1 MREQFVNL
9 IVERLERDADAIAA
23 DFGAEKDVKTRY
35 CAIDELLPE
44 VTAREI
50 AEAFPPSDEMRL
62 LDSFRE
68 KKHTSKSLDKFDPLI
83 TDITFAFQDERVVQK
98 VAELTGIKDAV
109 GDPHLY
115 AGGISA
121 MGHGHFL
128 NPHIDNSHDGEQ
140 KNYRVLNLL
149 YYITPDWK
157 PENGGNLE
165 LWDEEVKNPVE
176 IPSLFNRLVL
186 MSTNEMSW
194 HSVNEVKADGT
205 RRCISNYYF
214 SPHSP
219 NGHETTH
226 VTYFMARPEQK
237 LRRLVTKADSDL
249 RTLVRKFKKDGLR
262 RRMFLKGSP
271 TTVQMLD
278 INLIGRILGHA
289 GYDPLRQ
296 VVAFVISQLSRPGSG
311 SLRNTSEPSSSA
323 SAALSASEGR
333 HLLPDPADRPPAKS
347 RYAYCHRQSGTAG
360 NHHQGQRHDQV
371 NAVLWFRIVEAS
383 KAILEVVNYEHA
395 VYQFSVAR

>member
-1 MREQFVNL
+1 MRERIIGL
-9 IVERLERDADAIAA
+9 ILERLGSEADKISA
-23 DFGAEKDVKTRY
+23 DFISDASIKTKY
-35 CAIDELLPE
+35 CSIDNLLPD
-44 VTAREI
+44 EI
-50 AEAFPPSDEMRL
+50 ARQISDAFPPSDKMRL

-68 KKHTSKSLDKFDPLI
+68 KKFTSKSLDQFDPLI
-83 TDITFAFQDERVVQK
+83 ADITFAFQDPRVIEK

-121 MGHGHFL
+121 MAEGHFL
-128 NPHIDNSHDGEQ
+128 QPHLDNSHDGEQ

-165 LWDEEVKNPVE
+165 LWDEDVKHSVE

-186 MSTNEMSW
+186 MSTNDKSW
-194 HSVNEVKADGT
+194 HSVNEVKAAGM

-219 NGHETTH
+219 NGYETTH

-249 RTLVRKFKKDGLR
+249 RTILRKVKKSGFAKKD
-262 RRMFLKGSP
+262 
-271 TTVQMLD
+271 V
-278 INLIGRILGHA
+278 
-289 GYDPLRQ
+289 YDR
-296 VVAFVISQLSRPGSG
+296 
-311 SLRNTSEPSSSA
+311 TE
-323 SAALSASEGR
+323 
-333 HLLPDPADRPPAKS
+333 K
-347 RYAYCHRQSGTAG
+347 
-360 NHHQGQRHDQV
+360 
-371 NAVLWFRIVEAS
+371 
-383 KAILEVVNYEHA
+383 
-395 VYQFSVAR
+395 